1 MRNPKY
7 TMRDIRSGFTLI
19 EVLVATILVGL
30 AIASLVGA
38 NISFSQ
44 ANGAGSDLSTAEFLA
59 GQIRERMAMMNY
71 SNLQSLDD
79 AVFSPP
85 IDADGQQLSAF
96 PSFSQQVTVENVSTS
111 DFEQVVADGSSDFVR
126 ITVEVSQNNQTL
138 SSTSCVRADY

>member
-7 TMRDIRSGFTLI
+7 TTRDVRIGFTLI

-44 ANGAGSDLSTAEFLA
+44 ANGAGSDLSTAEFLV

-85 IDADGQQLSAF
+85 IGVDGQQLSGF
-96 PSFSQQVTVENVSTS
+96 SSFSQQVTVENVSPS
-111 DFEQVVADGSSDFVR
+111 NFEQVVADDSSDFVR
-126 ITVEVSQNNQTL
+126 ITVEVSQNNKTL